1 VSAIDPADLPALAVG
16 SFEHPTARRLS
27 QARRASRAHFAALGV
42 LGGAWGVHIPS
53 VKAQYGLGEGSL
65 SLVLFAAACGA
76 VLSLFFAGR
85 AIGRFGVRRALVLGA
100 LVMAASLAAVLQWP
114 SLPWLLPSMLLFGA
128 AMSLYDVA
136 LNAEGTALES
146 VSGRAIMGNL
156 HGMFSVGGMVGAA
169 LAALLLR
176 LEIAPQLQLAVI
188 SAAVVA
194 VVLFAARFMLDAH
207 PQDEAASGQAKWA
220 WPRGRL
226 LVIGLLI
233 FAGMTAEG
241 VMYDWSV
248 LYLKQELGMEQS
260 RAALGY
266 AVFAAA
272 MAAARFGG
280 DALRAR
286 WAERRIVAIG
296 AALAA
301 VAMAV
306 LLVAA
311 MPAVAL
317 AGYVVVGVGV
327 ALVVPILF
335 NAATRV
341 PGVSRAAA
349 IASVSSIGYAGFM
362 VGPPLIG
369 AIAKATTLTHAMA
382 VVAVAAA
389 VLALGARTIPDALP
403 RTAG

>member
-1 VSAIDPADLPALAVG
+1 MSAIDPADLPALAAG
-16 SFEHPTARRLS
+16 TFEHPPARRLS
-27 QARRASRAHFAALGV
+27 QARRASRAHFASLGV
-42 LGGAWGVHIPS
+42 LGGVWGVHIPS
-53 VKAQYGLGEGSL
+53 VKVQYGLGEGTL

-85 AIGRFGVRRALVLGA
+85 TIGRIGARRALVGGA
-100 LVMAASLAAVLQWP
+100 LVMAAALAVVLHWPGLAA
-114 SLPWLLPSMLLFGA
+114 LLPAMLVFGA

-136 LNAEGTALES
+136 LNAEGTALEA
-146 VSGRAIMGNL
+146 VSGRAILGNL
-156 HGMFSVGGMVGAA
+156 HGMFSLGGMGGAA

-176 LEIAPQLQLAVI
+176 LALPPAVQLAAI
-188 SAAVVA
+188 SLAVA
-194 VVLFAARFMLDAH
+194 VVVVVAARYMLDAH
-207 PQDEAASGQAKWA
+207 PQDDHPGEAAHFA

-248 LYLKQELGMEQS
+248 LYLKQELGMAQ
-260 RAALGY
+260 AQAGIGF
-266 AVFAAA
+266 AVFSAA

-286 WAERRIVAIG
+286 VPEAQLLRGGALLAGIAM
-296 AALAA
+296 AAL
-301 VAMAV
+301 
-306 LLVAA
+306 LLIGH
-311 MPAVAL
+311 PWVAL
-317 AGYVVVGVGV
+317 VGFAFVGAGL

-349 IASVSSIGYAGFM
+349 IASVSSIGYSGFL

-369 AIAKATTLTHAMA
+369 SVAQALSLSAALSLVVVAMA
-382 VVAVAAA
+382 A
-389 VLALGARTIPDALP
+389 LALGAR
-403 RTAG
+403 RTG

>member
-1 VSAIDPADLPALAVG
+1 MSTLEPADLPALAAG
-16 SFEHPTARRLS
+16 AFEHPAPRRLS

-42 LGGAWGVHIPS
+42 MGGAWGVHIPS

-85 AIGRFGVRRALVLGA
+85 TIGRFGVRRALVLGA
-100 LVMAASLAAVLQWP
+100 LVMAASLAAVLHWP

-156 HGMFSVGGMVGAA
+156 HGMFSVGGMAGAA
-169 LAALLLR
+169 IAALLLR
-176 LEIAPQLQLAVI
+176 LEISPTVQLASI

-207 PQDEAASGQAKWA
+207 PQDEAASGQAHFA

-248 LYLKQELGMEQS
+248 LYLKQELGMAQ
-260 RAALGY
+260 AQAGLGF
-266 AVFAAA
+266 AVFSAA

-286 WAERRIVAIG
+286 VPEARLLRGGAWLAGIAM
-296 AALAA
+296 AAL
-301 VAMAV
+301 
-306 LLVAA
+306 LLIGH
-311 MPAVAL
+311 PWVAL
-317 AGYVVVGVGV
+317 VGYAFVGAGL

-349 IASVSSIGYAGFM
+349 IASVSSIGYSGFL

-369 AIAKATTLTHAMA
+369 SVAQSVSLTAA
-382 VVAVAAA
+382 LSLVVVAMVA
-389 VLALGARTIPDALP
+389 LALGSRRIA
-403 RTAG
+403 

>member
-1 VSAIDPADLPALAVG
+1 VSTLDPADLPALAAG
-16 SFEHPTARRLS
+16 RFERPTARRLS

-53 VKAQYGLGEGSL
+53 VKTAYDLGEGTL
-65 SLVLFAAACGA
+65 SLVLFAIAVGA

-85 AIGRFGVRRALVLGA
+85 TIGRLGVRRALVLGA
-100 LVMAASLAAVLQWP
+100 LAMAATLALTLHWP
-114 SLPWLLPSMLLFGA
+114 GLAGLLPSMVVFGA

-146 VSGRAIMGNL
+146 VGGRAIMGNL
-156 HGMFSVGGMVGAA
+156 HGMFSVGGMLGAA

-176 LEIAPQLQLAVI
+176 LEVAPALQLAAI
-188 SAAVVA
+188 AAAVVGL
-194 VVLFAARFMLDAH
+194 VVFAARYMLDAH
-207 PQDEAASGQAKWA
+207 PHDDRAEGQAHFA
-220 WPRGRL
+220 WPRGLL

-248 LYLKQELGMEQS
+248 LYLKQELGMPQ
-260 RAALGY
+260 AQAGLGF
-266 AVFAAA
+266 AVFSAA
-272 MAAARFGG
+272 MALARFGG

-286 WAERRIVAIG
+286 VPEPRLLRGGATVAGI
-296 AALAA
+296 
-301 VAMAV
+301 AMAV
-306 LLVAA
+306 LLLIGH
-311 MPAVAL
+311 PWVAL
-317 AGYVVVGVGV
+317 AGYALVGIGL
-327 ALVVPILF
+327 ALVVPILY

-349 IASVSSIGYAGFM
+349 IASVSSIGYSGFL

-369 AIAKATTLTHAMA
+369 SVAQAVSLTAAMSLVVVAMA
-382 VVAVAAA
+382 ALAV
-389 VLALGARTIPDALP
+389 GARRIH
-403 RTAG
+403 

>member
-1 VSAIDPADLPALAVG
+1 MSTIDPADLALAPAAA
-16 SFEHPTARRLS
+16 FERPAPRRLS

-42 LGGAWGVHIPS
+42 MGGAWGVHIPS
-53 VKAQYGLGEGSL
+53 VKVQYGLGEGSL

-85 AIGRFGVRRALVLGA
+85 TIGRFGVRRALVLGA
-100 LVMAASLAAVLQWP
+100 LVMAASLAAVLHWP

-156 HGMFSVGGMVGAA
+156 HGMFSVGGMAGAA

-176 LEIAPQLQLAVI
+176 LEIAPAVQLAAI
-188 SAAVVA
+188 STAVVA
-194 VVLFAARFMLDAH
+194 VVLVAARFMLDAH
-207 PQDEAASGQAKWA
+207 PKDDESAGQAHFA

-248 LYLKQELGMEQS
+248 LYLKQELGMAQ
-260 RAALGY
+260 AQAGIGF
-266 AVFAAA
+266 AVFSAA

-286 WAERRIVAIG
+286 VPEPALLRGGALVAG
-296 AALAA
+296 
-301 VAMAV
+301 VAMAA
-306 LLVAA
+306 LLLIGH
-311 MPAVAL
+311 PWVAL
-317 AGYVVVGVGV
+317 VGYALVGVGL

-349 IASVSSIGYAGFM
+349 IASVSSIGYSGFL

-369 AIAKATTLTHAMA
+369 SVAQAVSLTAA
-382 VVAVAAA
+382 LSLVVVAMVA
-389 VLALGARTIPDALP
+389 LALGAR
-403 RTAG
+403 RVG

>member
-1 VSAIDPADLPALAVG
+1 MSAIDPADLPALAAG
-16 SFEHPTARRLS
+16 TFEHPTARRLS

-53 VKAQYGLGEGSL
+53 VKAQYELGEGAL
-65 SLVLFAAACGA
+65 SLVLFAIAVGA

-85 AIGRFGVRRALVLGA
+85 TIGRLGVRRALVLGA
-100 LVMAASLAAVLQWP
+100 LVMAASLAAVLHWP
-114 SLPWLLPSMLLFGA
+114 GLPALLPSMVMFGA

-176 LEIAPQLQLAVI
+176 LEIAPALQLAAI
-188 SAAVVA
+188 AAAVMA
-194 VVLFAARFMLDAH
+194 VVVLAARHMLDTH
-207 PQDEAASGQAKWA
+207 PQDDKAEGQAHFA
-220 WPRGRL
+220 WPRGPL

-248 LYLKQELGMEQS
+248 LYLKQELGLPQ
-260 RAALGY
+260 AQAGLGF
-266 AVFAAA
+266 AVFSAA
-272 MAAARFGG
+272 MALARFGG

-286 WAERRIVAIG
+286 LPEPTLLRGGATLAG
-296 AALAA
+296 LAMAAL
-301 VAMAV
+301 
-306 LLVAA
+306 LLIGH
-311 MPAVAL
+311 PWVAL
-317 AGYVVVGVGV
+317 AGY
-327 ALVVPILF
+327 ALVGIGLALIVPILY

-349 IASVSSIGYAGFM
+349 IASVSSIGYSGFL

-369 AIAKATTLTHAMA
+369 SVAQAVSLTAAMSLVVVAMA
-382 VVAVAAA
+382 A
-389 VLALGARTIPDALP
+389 LALGARRIH
-403 RTAG
+403 

>member
-1 VSAIDPADLPALAVG
+1 MSALDPADLALAPAAAADR
-16 SFEHPTARRLS
+16 PTPRRLS
-27 QARRASRAHFAALGV
+27 AARRASRAHFAALGV
-42 LGGAWGVHIPS
+42 MGGVWGVHIPS
-53 VKAQYGLGEGSL
+53 VKSQYGLSDGSL

-85 AIGRFGVRRALVLGA
+85 AIGRIGARRALVGGA
-100 LVMAASLAAVLQWP
+100 LVMAAALAAVLHWP
-114 SLPWLLPSMLLFGA
+114 GLAALLPAMLVFGA

-136 LNAEGTALES
+136 LNAEGTALEA
-146 VSGRAIMGNL
+146 VSGRAILGNL
-156 HGMFSVGGMVGAA
+156 HGMFSLGGMGGAA

-176 LEIAPQLQLAVI
+176 LAVPPAVQLVAI
-188 SAAVVA
+188 SLVVA
-194 VVLFAARFMLDAH
+194 VVVVVAARAMLDAH
-207 PQDEAASGQAKWA
+207 PQDDHAGEAAHFV

-248 LYLKQELGMEQS
+248 LYLKQELGLPQ
-260 RAALGY
+260 AQAGVGF
-266 AVFAAA
+266 AVFSAA

-286 WAERRIVAIG
+286 LPEPSLLFGGAVMAGIAM
-296 AALAA
+296 AAL
-301 VAMAV
+301 
-306 LLVAA
+306 LLIGH
-311 MPAVAL
+311 PWVAL
-317 AGYVVVGVGV
+317 AGYALVGIGL

-335 NAATRV
+335 NAATKV

-349 IASVSSIGYAGFM
+349 IAAVSSIGYSGFL

-369 AIAKATTLTHAMA
+369 GVAQALSLSAAMSLV
-382 VVAVAAA
+382 VVAMVALA
-389 VLALGARTIPDALP
+389 VGARRI
-403 RTAG
+403 R

>member
-1 VSAIDPADLPALAVG
+1 MSAIDPADLPALAVG

-65 SLVLFAAACGA
+65 SLVLFAVACGA

-85 AIGRFGVRRALVLGA
+85 TIGRFGVRRALVLGA
-100 LVMAASLAAVLQWP
+100 LVMAASLAAVLHWP
-114 SLPWLLPSMLLFGA
+114 GLPWLLPSMLLFGA

-176 LEIAPQLQLAVI
+176 LEIAPPLQLAAI

-207 PQDEAASGQAKWA
+207 PQDEAASGRAHFA

-248 LYLKQELGMEQS
+248 LYLKQELGMAQ
-260 RAALGY
+260 AQAGIGF
-266 AVFAAA
+266 AVFSAA

-286 WAERRIVAIG
+286 VPEPALLRGGALVAGIAM
-296 AALAA
+296 AAL
-301 VAMAV
+301 
-306 LLVAA
+306 LLIGH
-311 MPAVAL
+311 PWVAL
-317 AGYVVVGVGV
+317 VGYAFVGVGL

-335 NAATRV
+335 NASTRV

-349 IASVSSIGYAGFM
+349 IASVSSIGYSGFL

-369 AIAKATTLTHAMA
+369 SVAQAASLTAALSLVVFAMA
-382 VVAVAAA
+382 A
-389 VLALGARTIPDALP
+389 LALGAKRIA
-403 RTAG
+403 

>member
-1 VSAIDPADLPALAVG
+1 MTTLEPADLPALAAG
-16 SFEHPTARRLS
+16 TFEQPTARRLS

-85 AIGRFGVRRALVLGA
+85 TIGRFGVRRALVLGA
-100 LVMAASLAAVLQWP
+100 IVMAASLAAVLHWP

-146 VSGRAIMGNL
+146 VGGRAIMGNL
-156 HGMFSVGGMVGAA
+156 HGMFSVGGMAGAA
-169 LAALLLR
+169 LTALLLR
-176 LEIAPQLQLAVI
+176 LDIAPTVQLAAI

-207 PQDEAASGQAKWA
+207 PQDDNAGAQAHFA
-220 WPRGRL
+220 WPRGQL
-226 LVIGLLI
+226 LIIGLLI

-248 LYLKQELGMEQS
+248 LYLKQELGMAQ
-260 RAALGY
+260 AQAGIGF
-266 AVFAAA
+266 AVFSAA
-272 MAAARFGG
+272 MALARFGG
-280 DALRAR
+280 DSLRAR
-286 WAERRIVAIG
+286 LPE
-296 AALAA
+296 AALLRGGALVA
-301 VAMAV
+301 GVAMAA
-306 LLVAA
+306 LLLIGHPW
-311 MPAVAL
+311 MAL
-317 AGYVVVGVGV
+317 VGYAFVGVGL

-349 IASVSSIGYAGFM
+349 IASVSSIGYSGFL

-369 AIAKATTLTHAMA
+369 SVAQAVSLTAALSLVVVAMA
-382 VVAVAAA
+382 A
-389 VLALGARTIPDALP
+389 LALGARRIA
-403 RTAG
+403 

>member
-1 VSAIDPADLPALAVG
+1 MLEPADLARVGAVPDAHPA
-16 SFEHPTARRLS
+16 PRRLS

-42 LGGAWGVHIPS
+42 MGGAWGVHIPS

-85 AIGRFGVRRALVLGA
+85 TIGRFGVRRALVLGA
-100 LVMAASLAAVLQWP
+100 LVMAASLAAVLHWP
-114 SLPWLLPSMLLFGA
+114 SLPWLLPSMILFGA

-156 HGMFSVGGMVGAA
+156 HGMFSVGGMAGAA

-176 LEIAPQLQLAVI
+176 LEISPAVQLGAI

-207 PQDEAASGQAKWA
+207 PQDDQAEGQAHFA

-248 LYLKQELGMEQS
+248 LYLKQELGMAQ
-260 RAALGY
+260 AQAGIGF
-266 AVFAAA
+266 AVFSAA

-286 WAERRIVAIG
+286 LPEPALLRGGALVAG
-296 AALAA
+296 
-301 VAMAV
+301 VAMAA
-306 LLVAA
+306 LLLIGH
-311 MPAVAL
+311 PWVAL
-317 AGYVVVGVGV
+317 VGYAFVGVGL

-349 IASVSSIGYAGFM
+349 IASVSSIGYSGFL

-369 AIAKATTLTHAMA
+369 SVAQAVSLTAA
-382 VVAVAAA
+382 LSLVVVAMVA
-389 VLALGARTIPDALP
+389 LALGAR
-403 RTAG
+403 RVG

>member
-176 LEIAPQLQLAVI
+176 LEIAPPLQLAVI

-207 PQDEAASGQAKWA
+207 PQDEAASGQAHFA

-248 LYLKQELGMEQS
+248 LYLKQELGMAQ
-260 RAALGY
+260 AQAGIGF
-266 AVFAAA
+266 AVFSAA

-286 WAERRIVAIG
+286 VPEPALLRGGALVAGIAM
-296 AALAA
+296 AAL
-301 VAMAV
+301 
-306 LLVAA
+306 LLIGH
-311 MPAVAL
+311 PWVAL
-317 AGYVVVGVGV
+317 VGYAFVGVGL

-349 IASVSSIGYAGFM
+349 IASVSSIGYSGFL

-369 AIAKATTLTHAMA
+369 SVAQAASLTAA
-382 VVAVAAA
+382 LSLVVVAMSA
-389 VLALGARTIPDALP
+389 LALGARRIA
-403 RTAG
+403 

>member
-1 VSAIDPADLPALAVG
+1 MSTVDPADLALA
-16 SFEHPTARRLS
+16 PARADERPAPRRVS

-42 LGGAWGVHIPS
+42 MGGAWGVHIPS
-53 VKAQYGLGEGSL
+53 VKAQYGLGEGTL

-85 AIGRFGVRRALVLGA
+85 TIGRIGVRHALVLGA
-100 LVMAASLAAVLQWP
+100 VVMASSLAAALHWP
-114 SLPWLLPSMLLFGA
+114 GLAWLLPSMLLFGA

-136 LNAEGTALES
+136 LNAEGTALEA
-146 VSGRAIMGNL
+146 VSGRAILGNL
-156 HGMFSVGGMVGAA
+156 HGMFSVGGMAGAA
-169 LAALLLR
+169 LAALLLK
-176 LEIAPQLQLAVI
+176 LEIAPTVQLAAI
-188 SAAVVA
+188 SAGVVA
-194 VVLFAARFMLDAH
+194 VVLVAARYMLDAH
-207 PQDEAASGQAKWA
+207 PQDERSEGQAHFA

-226 LVIGLLI
+226 LIIGLLI

-248 LYLKQELGMEQS
+248 LYLKQELGMAQ
-260 RAALGY
+260 AQAGIGF
-266 AVFAAA
+266 AVFSAA

-286 WAERRIVAIG
+286 VPEPALLRGGALVAG
-296 AALAA
+296 
-301 VAMAV
+301 VAMAA
-306 LLVAA
+306 LLLIGHPV
-311 MPAVAL
+311 VAL
-317 AGYVVVGVGV
+317 IGYALVGIGV

-349 IASVSSIGYAGFM
+349 IASVSSIGYSGFL

-369 AIAKATTLTHAMA
+369 SVAQAVSLTAALSLVVVAMA
-382 VVAVAAA
+382 A
-389 VLALGARTIPDALP
+389 LALGARRI
-403 RTAG
+403 G